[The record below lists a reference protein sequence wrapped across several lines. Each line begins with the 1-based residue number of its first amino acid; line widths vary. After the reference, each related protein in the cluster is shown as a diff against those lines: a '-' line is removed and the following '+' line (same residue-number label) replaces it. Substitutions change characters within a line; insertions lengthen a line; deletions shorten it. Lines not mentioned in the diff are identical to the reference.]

1 MAVRAIGALLG
12 LLLVSGCET
21 AYYSAMEQVG
31 VHKRDILVDRV
42 DEASEAQE
50 AAKEEF
56 QNALEKFTAV
66 VEVPPSDLKDS
77 YESLAEAFEDSQ
89 SRAELVSERIDAVE
103 SVSDALFDEWAE
115 EIEQIS
121 NAKLR
126 SASAEQRRRSQRQY
140 SELIK
145 AMRRAE
151 DKMQPVLV
159 AFNDQVLFL
168 KHNLNAQAISSL
180 QGELS
185 SIQSDVAVLITDMEA
200 SIAKSQAFI
209 EDMELLGGSA

>member
-1 MAVRAIGALLG
+1 MAGKAIGM
-12 LLLVSGCET
+12 LVGILFVAGCES

-50 AAKEEF
+50 DAKEEF
-56 QNALEKFTAV
+56 QNALEMFTSV
-66 VEVPPSDLKDS
+66 VEVPPSDLKES

-103 SVSDALFDEWAE
+103 SVSDALFEEWAE

-126 SASAEQRRRSQRQY
+126 SASSEQRRKSQRRY

-180 QGELS
+180 QGELN

-209 EDMELLGGSA
+209 EDMELLGGSS